1 MYADAFQ
8 KRIILLSS
16 SITIFTLVLS
26 SFDLGNNIG
35 YGQTKTDKVILRI
48 DNLSV
53 TRTPKGITEIKGN
66 VVNNSTS
73 SVNDITIDMGFFSK
87 DGRLL
92 GKFNRY
98 ATQHS
103 FILKSD
109 EPNSFNFFEIVSF
122 YRISKTNV
130 TATADSTK

>member
-92 GKFNRY
+92 GKLTDMPPSTLLFSNQMNPIR
-98 ATQHS
+98 S
-103 FILKSD
+103 ISLK
-109 EPNSFNFFEIVSF
+109 
-122 YRISKTNV
+122 
-130 TATADSTK
+130 